1 MKTSFLLL
9 LTMICVPIAIFSE
22 LKVLAFAGSTR
33 SDSCNK
39 KLVREAAEK
48 AEGMGAKVTVIDLR
62 DFPMP
67 LYDADLEVKE
77 GMPEAAKKL
86 RRIMLEHDAMII
98 ASPEYNASMPAV
110 LKNALDWTSRTEDGK
125 ASKAAYKDKKI
136 AIMSATPG
144 RRGGVRALS
153 HLRLVLED
161 LGGIVVPTQV
171 EIPKVFENTSEKEER
186 KNSVLKQELLELFAV
201 ENTKFPS

>member
-1 MKTSFLLL
+1 MMKSILLL
-9 LTMICVPIAIFSE
+9 LAIVCAPLMIFAE

-33 SDSCNK
+33 TDSYNK

-48 AEGMGAKVTVIDLR
+48 AQAMGAKITVIDLR

-67 LYDADLEVKE
+67 LYDADLEAKA
-77 GMPEAAKKL
+77 GMPENAKKL
-86 RRIMLEHDAMII
+86 RQIMLQHDAMII

-125 ASKAAYKDKKI
+125 PSKAAYKDKKF

-144 RRGGVRALS
+144 KRGGVRALS

-161 LGGIVVPTQV
+161 LGGIVVPSQV
-171 EIPKVFENTSEKEER
+171 EIPKVFESTPEKEER
-186 KNSVLKQELLELFAV
+186 KNNILKQELQELLSG
-201 ENTKFPS
+201 N